1 MLIKTP
7 FFTFQI
13 LPRWNY
19 QKGCRGH
26 ASCSQR
32 GQLSGAAQRDPEKCL
47 LLVTQVSTHNKT
59 IREKWQTGEAGK
71 LRVGFPCCPFMHTKT
86 QLHRTQLYCIQAY
99 SDFSV
104 IPLINTHD
112 TPEKMTV
119 KREFFSSYRV
129 FFYHQCTSHNKSY
142 MKQLYFLWVFETIQ
156 QSVLL

>member
-1 MLIKTP
+1 MLIKTL
-7 FFTFQI
+7 FWTFQI

-119 KREFFSSYRV
+119 KREFFHHLEY
-129 FFYHQCTSHNKSY
+129 FFYHQCTSNNKSY
-142 MKQLYFLWVFETIQ
+142 MKQLYFL
-156 QSVLL
+156 